1 MVKRIIAFCMLPSF
15 LYIIN
20 IINKETINL
29 SYIRFNLTFIFHTAV
44 LVQYH
49 MDNVIFPEIHR

>member
-1 MVKRIIAFCMLPSF
+1 VVKRIIAFCMLPSF

-44 LVQYH
+44 LV
-49 MDNVIFPEIHR
+49 